1 MSKHSPASKPIDD
14 IQDRMGSMEPLDF
27 DKDDEPQRR
36 IGDELPEGEQA
47 RRFPPQ
53 RVREA
58 GMTGGSMPDHQ
69 PTDDDLSPETLIDE
83 DGARS
88 PREAGDDGGPLDRRV
103 RLVGAAEAGTG
114 RGLDEAELGRVDP
127 LDGKPWA
134 SASDD
139 QLDEDGLL
147 EQDDS
152 VLDDKELAGDALLDT
167 GRDRTTIPP
176 EKN

>member
-1 MSKHSPASKPIDD
+1 MNKHNPAAKPIDD

-27 DKDDEPQRR
+27 DKNDEPVRR
-36 IGDELPEGEQA
+36 IGDQLPEDEQA

-58 GMTGGSMPDHQ
+58 GLTGGSMPDHQ
-69 PTDDDLSPETLIDE
+69 PTDDDMSPETLIDE

-88 PREAGDDGGPLDRRV
+88 PREPGDDGGPLDRRV
-103 RLVGAAEAGTG
+103 RVTGATEAGIG
-114 RGLDEAELGRVDP
+114 HGLDEAELARIDP
-127 LDGKPWA
+127 LDGKPGDA
-134 SASDD
+134 
-139 QLDEDGLL
+139 LDEDGLL

-152 VLDDKELAGDALLDT
+152 VLDDQELAGDALLDT
-167 GRDRTTIPP
+167 GRDRTTVPP

>member
-1 MSKHSPASKPIDD
+1 MNKHNPVSKPIDD

-27 DKDDEPQRR
+27 DKSEPQRR
-36 IGDELPEGEQA
+36 VGDAVAPEQSRE
-47 RRFPPQ
+47 FSPQ

-58 GMTGGSMPDHQ
+58 GMTSASMPDHQ

-127 LDGKPWA
+127 LDGKPWTSA
-134 SASDD
+134 SAE

-167 GRDRTTIPP
+167 GRDRTTVPP

>member
-1 MSKHSPASKPIDD
+1 MNKHNPVSKPIDD

-27 DKDDEPQRR
+27 DKSEPQRR
-36 IGDELPEGEQA
+36 IGDGVEPEQGRE
-47 RRFPPQ
+47 FSPQ

-58 GMTGGSMPDHQ
+58 GMTGASMPDHQ

-88 PREAGDDGGPLDRRV
+88 PREAGDEGGPLDRRV

-152 VLDDKELAGDALLDT
+152 VLDDQELAGDALLDT
-167 GRDRTTIPP
+167 GRDRTTLPP

>member
-1 MSKHSPASKPIDD
+1 MNKHNPVSKSIDD
-14 IQDRMGSMEPLDF
+14 IEDRMGSMEPLDF
-27 DKDDEPQRR
+27 DKSEPQRR
-36 IGDELPEGEQA
+36 IGDAAPEQE
-47 RRFPPQ
+47 RRFSDQ

-58 GMTGGSMPDHQ
+58 GMTGASMPDHQ

-88 PREAGDDGGPLDRRV
+88 PNEPGDDGGPLDRRV
-103 RLVGAAEAGTG
+103 RLVGAAEAGAG

-134 SASDD
+134 SASAE

-167 GRDRTTIPP
+167 GRDRTTVPP

>member
-1 MSKHSPASKPIDD
+1 MNKHNPVSKPIDD

-27 DKDDEPQRR
+27 DKSEPQRR
-36 IGDELPEGEQA
+36 IGDAAPEQE
-47 RRFPPQ
+47 RRFSDQ

-58 GMTGGSMPDHQ
+58 GMTGASMPDHQ

-103 RLVGAAEAGTG
+103 RLVGAAEAGAG
-114 RGLDEAELGRVDP
+114 RGLDEAELARIDP
-127 LDGKPWA
+127 LNGKPQA
-134 SASDD
+134 QAGD

-152 VLDDKELAGDALLDT
+152 VLDDQELAGDALLDT
-167 GRDRTTIPP
+167 GRDRTTVPP
-176 EKN
+176 EKS